1 MAKQANIGVNNVAHK
16 IKNIYIGVNN
26 VARKVKAGYIGN
38 GNIARMFFQ
47 PGWWLYDGAPSSV
60 CVAAYQFKGVRTEAD
75 ALRNQISS
83 AVYPLSNPNSANG
96 ISIWAKETGFTMRGY
111 QGLNNNDLLNL
122 SGIKSILINWRVH
135 DQNTGRKRH
144 IIRTKDFCFK
154 KASTDV
160 PGNVTSYNLTLNWGG
175 GHRRFDGD
183 NYLGGL
189 TGIQLQTKRLY
200 LETSEKSGHGVE
212 SSVFIPSQYLIGGMT
227 NNYYPSETVMT
238 VTAAAFYTEELTLA
252 QFLDIR
258 AKMIASGA
266 L

>member
-75 ALRNQISS
+75 ALRNQVSS
-83 AVYPLSNPNSANG
+83 AAYPLSNPNTVNG

-111 QGLNNNDLLNL
+111 QGLTNNDLLNRDD
-122 SGIKSILINWRVH
+122 IRTILIDWRV
-135 DQNTGRKRH
+135 NNARAKRH
-144 IIRTKDFCFK
+144 IVRTKDKCFK
-154 KASTDV
+154 KGSTDR
-160 PGNVTSYNLTLNWGG
+160 PGNHTGYDLTLNWRDA
-175 GHRRFDGD
+175 HKRFDGG
-183 NYLGGL
+183 NYPGGL
-189 TGIQLQTKRLY
+189 TMILPVSMRLF
-200 LETSEKSGHGVE
+200 LEDREKGGHGLE
-212 SSVFIPSQYLIGGMT
+212 DSVFLASQYLIGGML
-227 NNYYPSETVMT
+227 NNYYPSDSILT
-238 VTAAAFYTEELTLA
+238 VTAAAFYTAELTLA

-258 AKMIASGA
+258 AKMAAAGV
-266 L
+266 LQ